1 MIAKEELE
9 NKLKTLEK
17 SLSYNKNIEE
27 NHKCNTDLDE
37 IYGNIAEW
45 VKTRSKCQW
54 YEESE
59 KSIKYFLKH

>member
-37 IYGNIAEW
+37 IYGNIAD
-45 VKTRSKCQW
+45 
-54 YEESE
+54 
-59 KSIKYFLKH
+59 

>member
-27 NHKCNTDLDE
+27 NHKCNTDLGE
-37 IYGNIAEW
+37 IYGNIAE
-45 VKTRSKCQW
+45 
-54 YEESE
+54 
-59 KSIKYFLKH
+59 